1 MYCRYCG
8 KLIGDNDVFCCYCGR
23 AQNRQEPVVV
33 KVDQTSGLD
42 KLIPPNS
49 AALWAYY
56 LGIFTGICFILGI
69 PALIMGILG
78 IRYANQH
85 PEAKGKVHAWVGIIL
100 GGLGILLWGLMIAV
114 IVYNVVTKA

>member
-8 KLIGDNDVFCCYCGR
+8 KMIGDDDAFCCYCGR
-23 AQNRQEPVVV
+23 VRNQKKPIVVE
-33 KVDQTSGLD
+33 VDQASGLD
-42 KLIPPNS
+42 RLIPANS

-85 PEAKGKVHAWVGIIL
+85 P
-100 GGLGILLWGLMIAV
+100 
-114 IVYNVVTKA
+114 